1 MSIEE
6 MWWSE
11 STINSNIGWNENSEQ
26 NNAAKEAIRE
36 QVAEQAKKSKQIGGQ
51 IAQSKQQ
58 NNAFAKFLL
67 HLMNSIRSETLLAIM
82 YNLFF
87 TVKHQGS
94 DMRYIKQTTNFPV
107 LIGMF
112 APFFRDK
119 VVELQMLPLYESLYS
134 PGQILTISTYIHY
147 LKKLS
152 ATMHDNTALEKA
164 TLIEFLAEIC
174 KEFNLTQNLRIEQN
188 TNEQLHTIIHDELYG
203 LPS

>member
-1 MSIEE
+1 MSMEE
-6 MWWSE
+6 MWWFD
-11 STINSNIGWNENSEQ
+11 NSVNTASWWNENA
-26 NNAAKEAIRE
+26 NVVTDAVRE
-36 QVAEQAKKSKQIGGQ
+36 QIAEQAKKSKQIGWQ
-51 IAQSKQQ
+51 IVQNKQQ
-58 NNAFAKFLL
+58 NQAFAKFLM
-67 HLMNSIRSETLLAIM
+67 HLMNAIRSESLLATM

-107 LIGMF
+107 LVGMF

-119 VVELQMLPLYESLYS
+119 IIELQMLPLYQSLHE
-134 PGQILTISTYIHY
+134 PQKALTISSYIHY

-152 ATMHDNTALEKA
+152 AAMHDNTALEKA
-164 TLIEFLAEIC
+164 TLIAFLAEIC
-174 KEFNLTQNLRIEQN
+174 KEFSLTQNLSIEQN